1 MEESMDKITILL
13 RAEKEGGQMSREEE
27 IEKYRRERERESE
40 GGRKGGQRSHGGR
53 ARKEQ

>member
-1 MEESMDKITILL
+1 MDKITILM

-40 GGRKGGQRSHGGR
+40 GGRKGGQRSHGGHT
-53 ARKEQ
+53 RKEQ